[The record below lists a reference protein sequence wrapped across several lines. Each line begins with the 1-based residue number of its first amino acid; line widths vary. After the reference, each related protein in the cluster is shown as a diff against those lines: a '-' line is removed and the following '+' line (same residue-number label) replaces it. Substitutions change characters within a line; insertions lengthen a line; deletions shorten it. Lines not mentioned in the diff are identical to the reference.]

1 MLDVQTS
8 AEETIVGMAG
18 EEQGLESIDPRGCAR
33 MWLGEGCS
41 ALSPQAGLLSLMRV
55 G

>member
-18 EEQGLESIDPRGCAR
+18 EEQGLESIDPRGLDVQECGYR
-33 MWLGEGCS
+33 
-41 ALSPQAGLLSLMRV
+41 RV
-55 G
+55 VLH